1 MNKVLIVD
9 ASESDRRLMAGL
21 LVKSGYEPIAVET
34 MEAAK
39 EKVAKLPPG
48 AVVVAGLKFRG
59 GTARELVNVL
69 KEAPYKQPLIA
80 IVDNLGNPDAAYVM
94 DGHGAIT
101 VIQRPALDKQ
111 LLDAVGKYVKDVQI
125 ATPPDELLIERP
137 SEEFRKIREA
147 ISHIAATDANVI
159 IFGESGM
166 GKEQMARE
174 IYRQSKRLGEHLTVL
189 EAGGAA
195 LVGEHEHLSEQN
207 EMYPRISGYFE
218 KAKGGTIII
227 KNVHLLNFDKQSVL
241 LHILTAERHDVRVI
255 CTATSDLL
263 RMVQYG
269 EFRDSLFFQLRQA
282 DITVPAL
289 RETTVD
295 IPVIADY
302 LLNRYAM
309 EKSIPTKRLDAS
321 AKKSLMFH
329 PWPGNVREL
338 NFVLMMS
345 ACHSKDEV
353 LSADDLMFS
362 QSEPEPTNSLLLNN
376 PEVEKQRIIEAL
388 NQVNGHR
395 EKAADLL
402 GISRNTL
409 YKKMRSHGISL
420 KVK

>member
-1 MNKVLIVD
+1 MNKILIVD
-9 ASESDRRLMAGL
+9 ASESDRRFISGL
-21 LVKSGYEPIAVET
+21 LVKHGYEPIAVET

-39 EKVAKLPPG
+39 DEVAKLPPG
-48 AVVVAGLKFRG
+48 AVVIAGLKFRG

-69 KEAPYKQPLIA
+69 KETPYKQPLIA
-80 IVDNLGNPDAAYVM
+80 IVDNLGNPDTTDVL

-101 VIQRPALDKQ
+101 VVQRPALDKQ
-111 LLDAVGKYVKDVQI
+111 LLDAVGKYVKDVQS
-125 ATPPDELLIERP
+125 ATPPEELLIERQ
-137 SEEFRKIREA
+137 SEEFCKIKEA
-147 ISHIAATDANVI
+147 ISRIAVTDANVI

-166 GKEQMARE
+166 GKEQIARE
-174 IYRQSKRLGEHLTVL
+174 IYRQSKRFGEHLTVL

-195 LVGEHEHLSEQN
+195 LVGEHERMSEQN

-218 KAKGGTIII
+218 NAKGGTIII

-241 LHILTAERHDVRVI
+241 LHILTAEKHDVRVI

-282 DITVPAL
+282 DITIPAL
-289 RETTVD
+289 RETSMD

-302 LLNRYAM
+302 LLARYAM
-309 EKSIPTKRLDAS
+309 EKNLPTKRLDAS
-321 AKKSLMFH
+321 AKKALMFH

-345 ACHSKDEV
+345 VCHSKNEV
-353 LSADDLMFS
+353 LTAEDLMFS

-376 PEVEKQRIIEAL
+376 PEVEKLRIIEAL
-388 NQVNGHR
+388 KQSNGHR

-409 YKKMRSHGISL
+409 YKKMILHGISF

>member
-39 EKVAKLPPG
+39 EEVAKLPPG

-69 KEAPYKQPLIA
+69 KEAPYKQSLIA

-111 LLDAVGKYVKDVQI
+111 LLEAVGKYVKDVQT

-195 LVGEHEHLSEQN
+195 LVGEHDPVSTKS
-207 EMYPRISGYFE
+207 EMYNRISGYFE
-218 KAKGGTIII
+218 KAEGGTIII

-241 LHILTAERHDVRVI
+241 LHILTSEHRDVRVI
-255 CTATSDLL
+255 CTAEPELL
-263 RMVQYG
+263 EIVS
-269 EFRDSLFFQLRQA
+269 EKIFRPTLFYNLREL
-282 DITVPAL
+282 DITVSPL
-289 RETTVD
+289 RKVSED
-295 IPVIADY
+295 IQPLAEFY
-302 LLNRYAM
+302 LKQNSV
-309 EKSIPTKRLDAS
+309 EHGGIPKRLDAT
-321 AKKSLMFH
+321 AIKVLRQH
-329 PWPGNVREL
+329 NWPGNIREL
-338 NFVLMMS
+338 KNVIWLAAFGERNQPS
-345 ACHSKDEV
+345 AKGPSLTKG
-353 LSADDLMFS
+353 
-362 QSEPEPTNSLLLNN
+362 SES
-376 PEVEKQRIIEAL
+376 RIA
-388 NQVNGHR
+388 NR
-395 EKAADLL
+395 
-402 GISRNTL
+402 R
-409 YKKMRSHGISL
+409 RPL
-420 KVK
+420 K

>member
-1 MNKVLIVD
+1 MNKILIVD
-9 ASESDRRLMAGL
+9 ASESDRRFISGL
-21 LVKSGYEPIAVET
+21 LVKHGYEPIAVET

-39 EKVAKLPPG
+39 DEVAKLPPG
-48 AVVVAGLKFRG
+48 AVVIAGLKFRG

-69 KEAPYKQPLIA
+69 KETPYKQPLIA
-80 IVDNLGNPDAAYVM
+80 IVDNLGNPDTTDVL

-101 VIQRPALDKQ
+101 VVQRPALDKQ
-111 LLDAVGKYVKDVQI
+111 LLDAVGKYVKDVQS
-125 ATPPDELLIERP
+125 ATPPEELLIERQ
-137 SEEFRKIREA
+137 SEEFCKIKEA
-147 ISHIAATDANVI
+147 ISRIAVTDANVI

-166 GKEQMARE
+166 GKEQIARE
-174 IYRQSKRLGEHLTVL
+174 IYRQSKRFGEHLTVL

-195 LVGEHEHLSEQN
+195 LVGEHERMSEQN

-218 KAKGGTIII
+218 NAKGGTIII

-241 LHILTAERHDVRVI
+241 LHILTAEKHDVRVI

-269 EFRDSLFFQLRQA
+269 EFRDSLFFRLRQA
-282 DITVPAL
+282 DITIPAL
-289 RETTVD
+289 RETSMD

-302 LLNRYAM
+302 LLARYAM
-309 EKSIPTKRLDAS
+309 EKNLPTKRLDAS
-321 AKKSLMFH
+321 AKKALMFH

-345 ACHSKDEV
+345 VCHSKNEV
-353 LSADDLMFS
+353 LTAEDLMFS

-376 PEVEKQRIIEAL
+376 PEVEKLRIIEAL
-388 NQVNGHR
+388 KQSNGHR

-409 YKKMRSHGISL
+409 YKKMILHGISF

>member
-1 MNKVLIVD
+1 MNKILIVD

-39 EKVAKLPPG
+39 DEVAKLPPG
-48 AVVVAGLKFRG
+48 AVIVAGLKFRG

-80 IVDNLGNPDAAYVM
+80 IVDNLGNPDATYVM

-111 LLDAVGKYVKDVQI
+111 LLDAVGKYVKDVQT

-166 GKEQMARE
+166 GKEQIARE
-174 IYRQSKRLGEHLTVL
+174 IHRQSARFGNHLTVL

-195 LVGEHEHLSEQN
+195 LVGEHDPVSTKS
-207 EMYPRISGYFE
+207 EMYNRISGYFE

-241 LHILTAERHDVRVI
+241 LHILTTEHRDVRVI
-255 CTATSDLL
+255 CTAEPELL
-263 RMVQYG
+263 EMVS
-269 EFRDSLFFQLRQA
+269 EKTFRPTLFYNLREL
-282 DITVPAL
+282 DITVSPL
-289 RETTVD
+289 RKVSED
-295 IPVIADY
+295 ILPLAEFY
-302 LLNRYAM
+302 LKQYSSRHGGV
-309 EKSIPTKRLDAS
+309 PKRLDAT
-321 AKKSLMFH
+321 AIKVLRLH
-329 PWPGNVREL
+329 DWPGNIREL
-338 NFVLMMS
+338 KNVIWLT
-345 ACHSKDEV
+345 ATDVEGAV
-353 LSADDLMFS
+353 LSASDIGIS
-362 QSEPEPTNSLLLNN
+362 RASPETPDSLRLHD
-376 PEVEKQRIIEAL
+376 PKTEKQRI
-388 NQVNGHR
+388 VNAMAMAEGNITQ
-395 EKAADLL
+395 AAKLL
-402 GISRNTL
+402 GIGRTTL
-409 YKKMRSHGISL
+409 TYKLKHHGL
-420 KVK
+420 K